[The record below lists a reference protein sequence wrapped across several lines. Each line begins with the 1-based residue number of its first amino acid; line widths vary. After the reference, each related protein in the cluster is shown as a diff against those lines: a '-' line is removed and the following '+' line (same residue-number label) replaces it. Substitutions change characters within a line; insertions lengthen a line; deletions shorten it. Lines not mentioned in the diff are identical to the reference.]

1 MDLIQDETQNSSPV
15 ALIRQK
21 SRPYRRDF
29 TIYSSQLPFPR
40 QPDNQL
46 PRLGD
51 HLDLLPGIKSQL
63 RHPVAL
69 KGNGR

>member
-1 MDLIQDETQNSSPV
+1 MDL
-15 ALIRQK
+15 K
-21 SRPYRRDF
+21 SIIPATEPGFYF
-29 TIYSSQLPFPR
+29 ITSQLPFPR

-46 PRLGD
+46 PRFGD
-51 HLDLLPGIKSQL
+51 HLDLLPGLKSQL